1 MVWRKDYRSDSGG
14 PGRQRGGLG
23 QVMEI
28 ASREDAAF
36 GIHAV
41 FERVIHPARGR
52 DGGQPGANGHLH
64 LASGETLKSK
74 GFQVVPP
81 GDRLIVEMPGGGGY
95 GDPLS
100 RDPERVADDVRN
112 GLVSR
117 EAAERDYGVV
127 VQEDYGVDEVE
138 TSRLRSQSKEA

>member
-1 MVWRKDYRSDSGG
+1 
-14 PGRQRGGLG
+14 
-23 QVMEI
+23 
-28 ASREDAAF
+28 
-36 GIHAV
+36 V

-52 DGGQPGANGHLH
+52 DGGHSGANGRLC

-74 GFQVVPP
+74 GFQVVPR

-95 GDPLS
+95 GDPLN
-100 RDPERVADDVRN
+100 RDPKRVADDVRN

-127 VQEDYGVDEVE
+127 VREDYGVDEVE